1 MLVVPSIWERLSTIS
16 RQASEE
22 ELTIKKKTYEVYG
35 HCNVICNMHVK
46 AFSPEEAIEI
56 ANEEFGGLT
65 NYCGMGSTE
74 CLVGVLTSED
84 HRCIMPDSDVEFDDC
99 KESDHER
106 KLH

>member
-1 MLVVPSIWERLSTIS
+1 MLVVPSIWKRLSTIS

-56 ANEEFGGLT
+56 ANEAFGGLT
-65 NYCGMGSTE
+65 NYGGMGSTE
-74 CLVGVLTSED
+74 CLVSTPTSED

-99 KESDHER
+99 KEV
-106 KLH
+106 